1 MEKLT
6 LTSAKLTGNPGTSGW
21 AQVHEFAPEDATKL
35 AQRGHLFA
43 VVATSR
49 HEEGVD
55 SVIAGRELLARL
67 HEEYFG
73 KDEGEAFN
81 VLKSAV
87 EKVISEFRESW
98 GEVEVAAV
106 AFMDKVVYSAVGG
119 GAQVSIFRN
128 GMLAKILESSP
139 NKVVSASGYP
149 KEKDILLLAT
159 KRFFETIPN
168 GVLKGALEGADPAT
182 AAESLAPSIHAIPDN
197 GNISAVVIKFEKETF
212 FPKEEVEAPPEAP
225 AGISMAQKARVL
237 LGGAVSRVQGVLS
250 RRLPE
255 RKIYVKGVP
264 EEESLP
270 QSKKMTMS
278 VGIVLLVILLISI
291 GFGIRQKVLKD
302 QKSKYGDRLTQ
313 AQHEIDEA
321 IGLASLNAER
331 SRELFGSSLSLA
343 ETLKAEGVKDP
354 QLEELLIKLDSNR
367 GTILGEYRQDGELY
381 MDLSILSDGFKGDD
395 LSGSSDRVYVLDK
408 SGKKVVGITLATKK
422 TEVVAGP
429 DQLEGASLLASY
441 EDRVFILTGEGI
453 FEVGDERTEAINKD
467 WEGDVFPYAYAA
479 NIYLLDKVANTIW
492 RFAGAEGAFGSK
504 TDWLGEG
511 VEPDFS
517 RIVSVTIDGNIWVLS
532 QTGKILKFSRGS
544 PQSVAAAGVVPSLA
558 QADAIYTNEELG
570 FVYILDKGGKRVV
583 VLDKDG
589 AYKAQYFSDKAGEA
603 SDLAVSEEEKKIIL
617 LAGSKLYFLEL
628 KHL

>member
-21 AQVHEFAPEDATKL
+21 AQVHEFAPEDETKL

-55 SVIAGRELLARL
+55 SVIAGRELLGRL

-73 KDEGEAFN
+73 RVEGEAFN

-87 EKVISEFRESW
+87 EKVIAEFRESW

-106 AFMDKVVYSAVGG
+106 AFLDKVVYSAVGG
-119 GAQVSIFRN
+119 GAQVAIFRN

-149 KEKDILLLAT
+149 KEKDMLLLAT
-159 KRFFETIPN
+159 KRFFETVPN
-168 GVLKGALEGADPAT
+168 GVLKGALEGADPSS
-182 AAESLAPSIHAIPDN
+182 AAESLAPSIHSTLDN
-197 GNISAVVIKFEKETF
+197 GNIGAVIIKFEKETF
-212 FPKEEVEAPPEAP
+212 FVKEEVAAPPEA
-225 AGISMAQKARVL
+225 AKSISIAERARTFLSVAIL
-237 LGGAVSRVQGVLS
+237 KVQNALS

-264 EEESLP
+264 EDESLP

-278 VGIVLLVILLISI
+278 VGIVLLVLLLVSI
-291 GFGIRQKVLKD
+291 GFGIRQKILKD

-321 IGLASLNAER
+321 INLASLNPER
-331 SRELFGSSLSLA
+331 SRELFGNSLSLA
-343 ETLKAEGVKDP
+343 ETLKAEGVKDSQLEALIR
-354 QLEELLIKLDSNR
+354 QLEENR

-395 LSGSSDRVYVLDK
+395 LSGSSERVFVLDK

-429 DQLEGASLLASY
+429 DQLEGTTSLTSY
-441 EDRVFILTGEGI
+441 AERIFVLTGEGI
-453 FEVGDERTEAINKD
+453 FEVGDEKTKVIEKD
-467 WEGDVFPYAYAA
+467 WEGEVFLYAYAG
-479 NIYLLDKVANTIW
+479 NIYLLDKGANTIW
-492 RFAGAEGAFGSK
+492 RFAGAEGTFGSK
-504 TDWLGEG
+504 TDWLGAG

-517 RIVSVTIDGNIWVLS
+517 RIVSITIDGNIWVLS
-532 QTGKILKFSRGS
+532 QTGKILKFTRGS
-544 PQSVAAAGVVPSLA
+544 PQNISASGVIPALSS
-558 QADAIYTNEELG
+558 ADAIYTNEELG
-570 FVYILDKGGKRVV
+570 FVYILDKSGKRVV

-589 AYKAQYFSDKAGEA
+589 NYKAQYFSDK
-603 SDLAVSEEEKKIIL
+603 VSEATDLMVSEKEKKIIL
-617 LAGSKLYFLEL
+617 LAGAKLYFLEL

>member
-21 AQVHEFAPEDATKL
+21 AQVHEFAPDDATKL

-73 KDEGEAFN
+73 KEEGEAFN

-87 EKVISEFRESW
+87 EKVIDEFRESW

-106 AFMDKVVYSAVGG
+106 AFLDKVVYSAVGG
-119 GAQVSIFRN
+119 GAQVAIFRN

-139 NKVVSASGYP
+139 KQVVSASGYP
-149 KEKDILLLAT
+149 KERDILLLAT

-182 AAESLAPSIHAIPDN
+182 VAESLAPSVHASQDN
-197 GNISAVVIKFEKETF
+197 GNLGAVVIRFEKEVF
-212 FPKEEVEAPPEAP
+212 FAKEEEAVPSPVP
-225 AGISMAQKARVL
+225 SGVSLMDRAR
-237 LGGAVSRVQGVLS
+237 GVLAGAFS
-250 RRLPE
+250 GIQNALAKRLPE
-255 RKIYVKGVP
+255 RKIFVRGAP
-264 EEESLP
+264 EEEVLP
-270 QSKKMTMS
+270 QSKKMTLT
-278 VGIVLLVILLISI
+278 VGIVLLLILLVSI
-291 GFGIRQKVLKD
+291 GFGIRQKVLRD

-321 IGLASLNAER
+321 VSLASLNPER
-331 SRELFGSSLSLA
+331 SRELFSSSFSLA

-354 QLEELLIKLDSNR
+354 ALEEVIRKLEENR
-367 GTILGEYRQDGELY
+367 GRILGEYREEGALY
-381 MDLSILSDGFKGDD
+381 MDLSILSDGLKGDD
-395 LSGSSDRVYVLDK
+395 MSGSSERVYILDK
-408 SGKKVVGITLATKK
+408 AGKKVVGITLATKK

-429 DQLEGASLLASY
+429 DQLEGATSLASY
-441 EDRVFILTGEGI
+441 TERVFVLTGEGI
-453 FEVGDERTEAINKD
+453 FEVGDEKTKAIEKD
-467 WEGDVFPYAYAA
+467 WEGEVLPYAYAG
-479 NIYLLDKVANTIW
+479 NIYLLDKAANTIW
-492 RFAGAEGAFGSK
+492 RFAGAEGTFGSK
-504 TDWLGEG
+504 SEWLGEG

-517 RIVSVTIDGNIWVLS
+517 RIVSISIDGNIWVLS
-532 QTGKILKFSRGS
+532 QTGRILKFSRGS
-544 PQSVAAAGVVPSLA
+544 PQNISAAGVFPSLSS
-558 QADAIYTNEELG
+558 ADVIYTNEELG

-589 AYKAQYFSDKAGEA
+589 NYKAQYFSDRLSEA
-603 SDLAVSEEEKKIIL
+603 NDLAVSEKEKKIIL
-617 LAGSKLYFLEL
+617 LAGSKLYFIEL

>member
-1 MEKLT
+1 VEKLT

-21 AQVHEFAPEDATKL
+21 AQVHEFAPDDATKL

-73 KDEGEAFN
+73 KEEGEAFN

-87 EKVISEFRESW
+87 EKVIDEFRESW

-106 AFMDKVVYSAVGG
+106 AFLDKVVYSAVGG
-119 GAQVSIFRN
+119 GAQVAIFRN

-139 NKVVSASGYP
+139 KQVVSASGYP
-149 KEKDILLLAT
+149 KERDILLLAT

-182 AAESLAPSIHAIPDN
+182 VAESLAPSVHASQDN
-197 GNISAVVIKFEKETF
+197 GNLGAVVIRFEKEVF
-212 FPKEEVEAPPEAP
+212 FAKEEEAVPSPVP
-225 AGISMAQKARVL
+225 SGVSLMDRAR
-237 LGGAVSRVQGVLS
+237 GVLAGAFS
-250 RRLPE
+250 GIQNALAKRLPE
-255 RKIYVKGVP
+255 RKIFVRGAP
-264 EEESLP
+264 EEEVLP
-270 QSKKMTMS
+270 QSKKMTLT
-278 VGIVLLVILLISI
+278 VGIVLLLILLVSI
-291 GFGIRQKVLKD
+291 GFGIRQKVLRD

-321 IGLASLNAER
+321 VSLASLNPER
-331 SRELFGSSLSLA
+331 SRELFSSSFSLA

-354 QLEELLIKLDSNR
+354 ALEEVIRKLEENR
-367 GTILGEYRQDGELY
+367 GRILGEYREEGALY
-381 MDLSILSDGFKGDD
+381 MDLSILSDGLKGDD
-395 LSGSSDRVYVLDK
+395 MSGSSERVYILDK
-408 SGKKVVGITLATKK
+408 AGKKVVGITLATKK

-429 DQLEGASLLASY
+429 DQLEGATSLASY
-441 EDRVFILTGEGI
+441 TERVFVLTGEGI
-453 FEVGDERTEAINKD
+453 FEVGDEKTKAIEKD
-467 WEGDVFPYAYAA
+467 WEGEVLPYAYAG
-479 NIYLLDKVANTIW
+479 NIYLLDKAANTIW
-492 RFAGAEGAFGSK
+492 RFAGAEGSFGSK
-504 TDWLGEG
+504 SEWLGEG
-511 VEPDFS
+511 IEPDFS
-517 RIVSVTIDGNIWVLS
+517 RIVSISIDGNIWVLS
-532 QTGKILKFSRGS
+532 QTGRILKFSRGS
-544 PQSVAAAGVVPSLA
+544 PQNISAAGVFPSLSS
-558 QADAIYTNEELG
+558 ADVIYTNEELG

-589 AYKAQYFSDKAGEA
+589 NYKAQYFSDRLSEA
-603 SDLAVSEEEKKIIL
+603 NDLAVSEKEKKIIL
-617 LAGSKLYFLEL
+617 LAGSKLYFIEL

>member
-21 AQVHEFAPEDATKL
+21 AQVHEFAPEDETKL

-55 SVIAGRELLARL
+55 SVIAGRELLGRL

-73 KDEGEAFN
+73 KEEGEAFN

-87 EKVISEFRESW
+87 EKVIDEFRESW

-106 AFMDKVVYSAVGG
+106 AFLDKVVYSAVGG

-139 NKVVSASGYP
+139 KQVVSASGYP

-159 KRFFETIPN
+159 KRFFETVPN

-182 AAESLAPSIHAIPDN
+182 AAESLAPSVHSIPDN
-197 GNISAVVIKFEKETF
+197 GNIGAVVIKFDKETF
-212 FPKEEVEAPPEAP
+212 FPKEEIAP
-225 AGISMAQKARVL
+225 APEVPSGTPMADKARSFLGSVL
-237 LGGAVSRVQGVLS
+237 SKAQNALS

-255 RKIYVKGVP
+255 RKIFVKGVP
-264 EEESLP
+264 DDESLP
-270 QSKKMTMS
+270 QNKKMTMS
-278 VGIVLLVILLISI
+278 VGIVLLVILLVSI
-291 GFGIRQKVLKD
+291 GFGIRQKILKD
-302 QKSKYGDRLTQ
+302 QKGKYGDRLTQ

-321 IGLASLNAER
+321 INLASLNPER

-343 ETLKAEGVKDP
+343 ETLKAEGVKDAR
-354 QLEELLIKLDSNR
+354 LEELLSRLESNR

-381 MDLSILSDGFKGDD
+381 MDLSIVSDGFKGDD
-395 LSGSSDRVYVLDK
+395 LSGSSDRVFVLDK

-429 DQLEGASLLASY
+429 DQLEGATSLASY
-441 EDRVFILTGEGI
+441 ADRVFVLTGEGI
-453 FEVGDERTEAINKD
+453 FEVGDERTKAVEKD
-467 WEGDVFPYAYAA
+467 WDGDAIPYVYAG
-479 NIYLLDKVANTIW
+479 NIYLLDKAANTIW
-492 RFAGAEGAFGSK
+492 RYAGAEGTFGSK
-504 TDWLGEG
+504 TDWLGAG

-517 RIVSVTIDGNIWVLS
+517 RIVSISIDGNIWVLS
-532 QTGKILKFSRGS
+532 QTGKILKFTRGS
-544 PQSVAAAGVVPSLA
+544 PQNISASGVIPSLSS
-558 QADAIYTNEELG
+558 ADAIYTNEELG
-570 FVYILDKGGKRVV
+570 FVYILDKSGKRVV

-589 AYKAQYFSDKAGEA
+589 NYKAQYFSDK
-603 SDLAVSEEEKKIIL
+603 VSEATDLMVSEKEKKIIL
-617 LAGSKLYFLEL
+617 LGGAKLYFLEL

>member
-1 MEKLT
+1 VEKLT

-21 AQVHEFAPEDATKL
+21 AQVHEFAPEDVTKL

-81 VLKSAV
+81 VLKSAI

-159 KRFFETIPN
+159 KRFFEIIPN

-182 AAESLAPSIHAIPDN
+182 AAESLAPSIHAISDN
-197 GNISAVVIKFEKETF
+197 GNIGAVVIKFEKETF
-212 FPKEEVEAPPEAP
+212 FPKEEVEVPPEVP
-225 AGISMAQKARVL
+225 AGISMSQKARVF

-255 RKIYVKGVP
+255 RKIYVRGVSD
-264 EEESLP
+264 EESIP

-354 QLEELLIKLDSNR
+354 QLEELITKLESNR

-381 MDLSILSDGFKGDD
+381 MDLSILSDGLKGDD

-429 DQLEGASLLASY
+429 DQLEGAAILASY

-453 FEVGDERTEAINKD
+453 FEVGDDRTKAIEKD
-467 WEGDVFPYAYAA
+467 WEGEAFPYAYAG
-479 NIYLLDKVANTIW
+479 NIYLLDKAANTIW

-544 PQSVAAAGVVPSLA
+544 PQNVAAAGVVPSLA

-589 AYKAQYFSDKAGEA
+589 NYKAQYFSDKAAEA
-603 SDLAVSEEEKKIIL
+603 IDLMVSEKEKKIIL